1 MEEQIADL
9 TQTIRINKEML
20 NEMFTGK
27 DTGKVLAKLNE
38 ENSKLLQKLSES

>member
-1 MEEQIADL
+1 LEEQIADL

-38 ENSKLLQKLSES
+38 ENNKLLQKLSES